1 MERKTM
7 KWIII
12 ILFILGLVLGFSCI
26 LFDNSSKKNNTSSNS
41 NTLKELPKPEVT
53 GGTRGQ
59 LGIDKNI
66 NEQNI
71 DEYLNREDSVYRDM
85 RMLEDPATY
94 ENIGGDRFLS
104 GYIKGF
110 EVIPLPYIIPIS
122 GLPSEVGETYKGNTL
137 FSYVDGKYVANYE
150 ESISII
156 EKIFPKDKVIFLMCG
171 GGGYA
176 GMTKNFLVSLGW
188 NEEKLYNVGGYWYYE
203 GKNKIEVKKV
213 VGNKVTYDFEN
224 IPYHKIEFD
233 KLTKIK

>member
-94 ENIGGDRFLS
+94 ENIGGVRFLS

-213 VGNKVTYDFEN
+213 VGNKVTYDFDN